1 MIEINLLEKKSTFKA
16 PVVLGVD
23 LGKLP
28 WKSLVISYLLAT
40 YPVTFLQEQLAEQ
53 KKIKDIEIQ
62 QLRSRLQKEKRDLK
76 KNKGVKDQL
85 TAFNQQINK
94 LKERSARVDKIIGI
108 KTNPRYL
115 LEKIA
120 RSTPSDLWFDE
131 LILNDKDEVIIKG
144 GSESYQSIGGFI
156 ASVNESAFF
165 GKSLQLKDSKTEES
179 NVRGVSFRQEKF
191 VIQGNIE
198 VYDPFITGK

>member
-1 MIEINLLEKKSTFKA
+1 
-16 PVVLGVD
+16 
-23 LGKLP
+23 
-28 WKSLVISYLLAT
+28 
-40 YPVTFLQEQLAEQ
+40 
-53 KKIKDIEIQ
+53 
-62 QLRSRLQKEKRDLK
+62 LK
-76 KNKGVKDQL
+76 KNTGVKDQL
-85 TAFNQQINK
+85 TAFNQQITK
-94 LKERSARVDKIIGI
+94 LKERSAQVDTIIGI

-120 RSTPSDLWFDE
+120 RSTPNDLWFEE
-131 LILNDKDEVIIKG
+131 LILN

-179 NVRGVSFRQEKF
+179 NVKGVSFRQEKF

-198 VYDPFITGK
+198 IYDPFITGK